1 MKPRKL
7 FQIAMLMT
15 LASSIGTPAS
25 AAERWQEANFPPP
38 NGGHLVFAI
47 MADGNPGCA
56 S

>member
-1 MKPRKL
+1 MNVHKL
-7 FQIAMLMT
+7 ILVAMLT
-15 LASSIGTPAS
+15 TFSAISTIVS